1 MLWIV
6 RFSQCRLFSL
16 PFVAAGLAPQLGEM
30 MPLDPEL
37 AESHRIGYVQW
48 ALCVVFFVWYL
59 IVVAFATSGWYEIM
73 TKFTSQMASQRLWD
87 GAGTEEESEAAVSII
102 RPCRGIEP
110 EMAMCL
116 ESCIKQEYPPEKLEV
131 LFCVESEDDECLPI
145 LTALLAQYPTRNL
158 KVLVG
163 REAFG
168 PNPKVNNLAKAYRSA
183 QHDIVWILDSN
194 VWAPPGMLR
203 RSVASLAGSLDN
215 GRKTR
220 RPVVLTHHIPLGIG
234 LNAQSRSARLEEMFL
249 FSSHAKFYVAFNKV
263 GVAPCVNGKSN
274 LYRRSALNR
283 AVQVLGDGAVTS
295 ALFRDD
301 AIKRCA
307 RLNALK
313 TANSVAHTHLPF
325 TRITWAQNELRR
337 TVVGPEQQQHSHGI
351 EFFSTYIGEDN
362 MIGTA
367 LWDMLGGRTGMTGQ
381 CVYQPLHYSVN
392 HDGLQNYF
400 DRRVRWQR
408 VRKYMVLAATLLEPT
423 TESILIGLM
432 GSYALPRLLAAAHP
446 TTAAFA
452 YFVLHMAAWC
462 YMDRI
467 QYNTLVR
474 TLDPTIAFG
483 HRYPAASYERPFY
496 NWLQYWLLREV
507 LAFPIWIKAM
517 SGSVINWRDRP
528 FRIKPDLTAESL

>member
-1 MLWIV
+1 MFWIV
-6 RFSQCRLFSL
+6 RLSQCRVFSL
-16 PFVAAGLAPQLGEM
+16 PFAAAGYVPQTSDLI
-30 MPLDPEL
+30 PLEAEL
-37 AESHRIGYVQW
+37 TEPYRLGYVQW
-48 ALCVVFFVWYL
+48 MLCVVLFVWYL
-59 IVVAFATSGWYEIM
+59 FVVAFATSGWYEIM
-73 TKFTSQMASQRLWD
+73 TKFTAQIASQRLWD
-87 GAGTEEESEAAVSII
+87 GTDTEEGGQAPVSII

-110 EMAMCL
+110 EMAACL
-116 ESCIKQEYPPEKLEV
+116 ESCILQDYPPEKLEV

-145 LTALLAQYPTRNL
+145 LETLLARYPTRDL

-163 REAFG
+163 RDTFG

-183 QHDIVWILDSN
+183 QYDIVWILDSN
-194 VWAPPGMLR
+194 VWSPPGMLR
-203 RSVASLAGSLDN
+203 RSVASLTGSLDN

-283 AVQVLGDGAVTS
+283 AVQVLGDGAATS
-295 ALFRDD
+295 ALFKDE

-313 TANSVAHTHLPF
+313 TANAVSHTHLPF
-325 TRITWAQNELRR
+325 TKITWKDNALRR
-337 TVVGPEQQQHSHGI
+337 TVVAPEQQQHSHGI

-362 MIGTA
+362 MIGAA
-367 LWDMLGGRTGMTGQ
+367 LWDMLGGRTGMTGH
-381 CVYQPLHYSVN
+381 CVYQPLQYSAN

-423 TESILIGLM
+423 TESILIGIL
-432 GSYALPRLLAAAHP
+432 GSYALPRLLSAARPTAAAL
-446 TTAAFA
+446 ACFA
-452 YFVLHMAAWC
+452 IHMTLWC
-462 YMDRI
+462 YMDRL
-467 QYNTLVR
+467 QYDTLVR
-474 TLDPTIAFG
+474 TVDPTIVFG
-483 HRYPAASYERPFY
+483 HRYPAATYERSFY